1 MWAPRRV
8 PVCPEVPIAWSY
20 IYPAIA
26 IDPLTELLWWLWQAN
41 MPKVEAVRVR
51 GF

>member
-1 MWAPRRV
+1 MPRGVLVRTGGADRLV
-8 PVCPEVPIAWSY
+8 LPLPVA
-20 IYPAIA
+20 A
-26 IDPLTELLWWLWQAN
+26 IDPLMELLWWLWQTN